1 RRREDDQALLIQKC
15 IAVDVQDREESLE
28 PVSRSDFFNAGK
40 SVHYVL
46 KSHTVSR
53 SSFEFKSTIQ
63 LPAAR

>member
-1 RRREDDQALLIQKC
+1 DQALLIQKC

-46 KSHTVSR
+46 KSHTGPRPSLELKTR
-53 SSFEFKSTIQ
+53 FC
-63 LPAAR
+63 LPAVPPNR